1 VVESLFA
8 SVSARLAN
16 PSLSPRTYC
25 DRNSLRN
32 LASFSSL
39 SLCTFLITIK

>member
-25 DRNSLRN
+25 ERNSLRN